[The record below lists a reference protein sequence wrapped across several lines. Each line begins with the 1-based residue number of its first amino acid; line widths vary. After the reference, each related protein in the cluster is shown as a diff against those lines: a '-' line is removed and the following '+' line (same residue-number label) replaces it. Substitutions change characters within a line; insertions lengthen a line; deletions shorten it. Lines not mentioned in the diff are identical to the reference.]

1 MENQTATRVLAKSS
15 DCGDDRS
22 ISVLR
27 GLAMST
33 LAAKY
38 VMALTGLGL
47 TFFVIVHLFGNL
59 LIFFGYDA
67 LNSYAEALQEHFVL
81 LWLARTVLFA
91 AFTVHIAVG
100 IQFTIRNCAA
110 RPVRYFSVK
119 PAQSTW
125 AAQHMLLTGLVVM
138 AFIVYHLLHFTFG
151 VIDPGNFKSVIPAD
165 ARGRHDVS
173 AMVVAGFSQP
183 LVAAA
188 YVVAQLVL
196 GLHLAHGVWS
206 SFQSLGINSE
216 NPLYQP
222 SDVSKTKNWRR
233 CSRLDGRGYAWLVH
247 MFGALVVTVVVLGN
261 CSIPLAIQLGWRP
274 SGFNERPNITSSI
287 GISKNSVAQ
296 LREGF
301 PQMSRD
307 FYSLVGIT
315 LVVCSAV
322 YFFFWTGR
330 RK

>member
-15 DCGDDRS
+15 ECGVDRRL
-22 ISVLR
+22 LR
-27 GLAMST
+27 RLAMST

-47 TFFVIVHLFGNL
+47 TLFVVVHLGGNL
-59 LIFFGYDA
+59 LIFLGRDA
-67 LNSYAEALQEHFVL
+67 FNSYAESLQEHFVL
-81 LWLARTVLFA
+81 LWLARVLLFV
-91 AFTVHIAVG
+91 AFTVHVAVG
-100 IQFTIRNCAA
+100 IQFTFRNRAA
-110 RPVRYFSVK
+110 RPVPYFSMR

-151 VIDPGNFKSVIPAD
+151 VIDPENFKSVISAD
-165 ARGRHDVS
+165 ARGRHDVA

-188 YVVAQLVL
+188 YVVAQFVL

-206 SFQSLGINSE
+206 SFQSLGINFE

-233 CSRLDGRGYAWLVH
+233 CLRLDGRGYAWLVH
-247 MFGALVVTVVVLGN
+247 MFGALMVTVVVLGN
-261 CSIPLAIQLGWRP
+261 CSIPLAIQFGWRP
-274 SGFNERPNITSSI
+274 SGFEERPANKQVSRNPSS
-287 GISKNSVAQ
+287 
-296 LREGF
+296 L
-301 PQMSRD
+301 P
-307 FYSLVGIT
+307 
-315 LVVCSAV
+315 
-322 YFFFWTGR
+322 
-330 RK
+330 